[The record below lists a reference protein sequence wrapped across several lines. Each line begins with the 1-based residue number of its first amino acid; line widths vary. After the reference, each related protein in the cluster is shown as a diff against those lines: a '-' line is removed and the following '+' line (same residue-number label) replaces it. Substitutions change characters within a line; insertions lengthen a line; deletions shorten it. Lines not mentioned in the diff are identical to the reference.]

1 MATSPISADSN
12 LHIGGVRVVL
22 LGGLCAIGISCF
34 CGSILAGI
42 WLRVAMW
49 NGASL
54 QEAYATLMA
63 SWGSP
68 GYWLALVPQ
77 AVATAIGGYI
87 AARGGDKPVGYAV
100 LSSFVYL
107 SFVGTMYIN
116 PSSQVAPFWYLL
128 ISLVIPVFSAALGG
142 VLYARKT

>member
-1 MATSPISADSN
+1 MATSQISAEFNS
-12 LHIGGVRVVL
+12 HITGVRAVL

-42 WLRVAMW
+42 WLRLAMW

-54 QEAYATLMA
+54 HEAYAALMS

-68 GYWLALVPQ
+68 FSWLGLVPP
-77 AVATAIGGYI
+77 AFATAIGGYI

-100 LSSFVYL
+100 LSSFLYL
-107 SFVGTMYIN
+107 SFVGSMYIN
-116 PSSQVAPFWYLL
+116 PASQIAPFWYLL

-142 VLYARKT
+142 VLYARKP

>member
-1 MATSPISADSN
+1 MATSRIPAESYFHIS
-12 LHIGGVRVVL
+12 GVRAVL
-22 LGGLCAIGISCF
+22 IGGLCAIGISCF
-34 CGSILAGI
+34 CGSLFSGI

-54 QEAYATLMA
+54 QEAYATLMD
-63 SWGSP
+63 SWDLP
-68 GYWLALVPQ
+68 GYWVGLVPQ
-77 AVATAIGGYI
+77 AIATAVGGYI

-107 SFVGTMYIN
+107 FFVSTMYIN
-116 PSSQVAPFWYLL
+116 PANQVAPFGYLL
-128 ISLVIPVFSAALGG
+128 TSLVIPVFSAALGG